1 MRKLKFKDVKS
12 GPSHASSGQ
21 QTQDSKFHRS
31 CCKAYV
37 LFIIL
42 FYPHPTSSVV
52 LTWKLPGE
60 SQRTK
65 ND

>member
-37 LFIIL
+37 LFTIL